1 MEAVSSDNVFQP
13 KFSGNGFPT
22 GGFKETGTARLVQRD
37 WFRETGSERAGSE
50 RLVQRDWFREIRSS

>member
-1 MEAVSSDNVFQP
+1 MEAVSSDNVFRP

-37 WFRETGSERAGSE
+37 WFRETK
-50 RLVQRDWFREIRSS
+50 FT